1 MNHEDCTSIG
11 SSSVVSKFW
20 IRNCAALAPFCGFV
34 SVFEDVFD
42 REYGIRAVA
51 GDLGGSFGRD
61 RTSVVGRWR
70 SRGGSLEEVNED
82 RAPES
87 VL

>member
-1 MNHEDCTSIG
+1 M
-11 SSSVVSKFW
+11 F
-20 IRNCAALAPFCGFV
+20 
-34 SVFEDVFD
+34 VFEDVLD

-51 GDLGGSFGRD
+51 GDLAGSFGRD
-61 RTSVVGRWR
+61 GASEVGRWR

-82 RAPES
+82 KAPES

>member
-1 MNHEDCTSIG
+1 MSR
-11 SSSVVSKFW
+11 FW
-20 IRNCAALAPFCGFV
+20 IRNCVALAPFCGFV

-51 GDLGGSFGRD
+51 GDLAGSFD
-61 RTSVVGRWR
+61 RGWTSEVGRWR

-82 RAPES
+82 RTS
-87 VL
+87 KTVF